1 MMLPSGTPHPSN
13 GAPHRARWA
22 SVLFLDL
29 MKKQPFIIT
38 TRESPLALRQTE
50 WVQNQLA
57 GLHPDLQIEL
67 LGVTT
72 RADKLLSIA
81 LSEVGGKGLF
91 VKELEEALLAGRAQ
105 LAVHSMKDLPM
116 DFPPG
121 LSVPVVCQREEARDV
136 LVSKHYSSLEALPS
150 GARIGTSS
158 LRRQSQLRALRPDLQ
173 LENLRG
179 NVNTRLA
186 RLDKGDFDALIL
198 AAAGLKR
205 LGLENRITT
214 FLSIDQILP
223 AVGQGALALECRE
236 EDHFTLEKI
245 TALNHAPTQACVTA
259 ERALCKRLGGG
270 CQLPVAAYAEFAKD
284 QLDLRGLVGSLDG
297 KTLVRARRQAP
308 VAEAERLGEQVAQ
321 DLLQQGAAQILRAF
335 H

>member
-1 MMLPSGTPHPSN
+1 
-13 GAPHRARWA
+13 
-22 SVLFLDL
+22 

-50 WVQNQLA
+50 WVQNRLA
-57 GLHPDLQIEL
+57 ALHPDLNIEM
-67 LGVTT
+67 LGLTT
-72 RADKLLSIA
+72 RADQLLSIS

-116 DFPPG
+116 EFPPG
-121 LSVPVVCQREEARDV
+121 LIVPVVCEREEVRDV
-136 LVSKHYSSLEALPS
+136 LVSNRYSSLEALPP
-150 GARIGTSS
+150 GARVGTSS
-158 LRRQSQLRALRPDLQ
+158 LRRQSQLRALRPDLH

-205 LGLENRITT
+205 LGLANRITAIIP
-214 FLSIDQILP
+214 IDQILP

-236 EDHFTLEKI
+236 DDVFTLTQI
-245 TALNHAPTQACVTA
+245 QALNHAATQACVSA
-259 ERALCKRLGGG
+259 ERAMCKQLGGG
-270 CQLPVAAYAEFAKD
+270 CQLPVAAYAELSNQ
-284 QLDLRGLVGSLDG
+284 QLDLRGLVGSIDG
-297 KTLVRARRQAP
+297 KKLLTARRQAP
-308 VAEAERLGEQVAQ
+308 VEQAQQLGEQVAQ
-321 DLLQQGAAQILRAF
+321 ELLQQGADQILREF